1 MNSFTRTLLST
12 FPLVCAAGVFAAPV
26 AAHPAVPVCSGS
38 PGKPAPAERH
48 TAAAP
53 TTPRADSA
61 PEPVPVRVTVHD
73 LTAVPPAA
81 GRAAP
86 VEVEIIVR
94 GGGGGSAAELPTV
107 LRDLVRAVVTPQRVP
122 APRPHR

>member
-38 PGKPAPAERH
+38 PGKPAPAELPN
-48 TAAAP
+48 AAST

-73 LTAVPPAA
+73 RTAVPPAA

-94 GGGGGSAAELPTV
+94 GGGGSAAELPTV
-107 LRDLVRAVVTPQRVP
+107 LHDLVRAVVTPQRVP

>member
-12 FPLVCAAGVFAAPV
+12 FPLVCAAGVLAAPA
-26 AAHPAVPVCSGS
+26 AAHPAVPVCSG
-38 PGKPAPAERH
+38 KPAPPERH

-53 TTPRADSA
+53 TTTPRTDSP

-81 GRAAP
+81 GLAAP

-94 GGGGGSAAELPTV
+94 GGGGGSAAELPAV
-107 LRDLVRAVVTPQRVP
+107 LRELVRAVVTPHRVP
-122 APRPHR
+122 TPRPHR